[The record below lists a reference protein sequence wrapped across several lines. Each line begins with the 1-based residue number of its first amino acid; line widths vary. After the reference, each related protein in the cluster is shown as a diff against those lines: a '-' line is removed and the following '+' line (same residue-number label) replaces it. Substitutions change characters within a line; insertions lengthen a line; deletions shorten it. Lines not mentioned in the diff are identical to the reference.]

1 METRKIQAVDDAVD
15 QPVMDKSDKLTS
27 FRFFAASLASLV
39 VVGFIDSITGYELYM
54 DVFYFIPVS
63 ICAWQMPRRD
73 VMVVALLCA
82 LIWGGVDFY
91 VGHPYSSPI
100 YWYWNIFIK
109 FSSFLIL
116 GLVVQSLR
124 SNLKEQ
130 ARARRELEKALAELQ
145 QSAVE
150 IEKLKNQLQV
160 VCAWSKRIRVEGKWM
175 TFEEFLKDHLHINL
189 SHGMSPEAMDQFA
202 REIEEANKPKQT

>member
-1 METRKIQAVDDAVD
+1 MRLD
-15 QPVMDKSDKLTS
+15 QPVMNKSEKLTS
-27 FRFFAASLASLV
+27 FRFFAASLASLAL
-39 VVGFIDSITGYELYM
+39 VGFFDYITGYELYM
-54 DVFYFIPVS
+54 EVFYFIPVS
-63 ICAWQMPRRD
+63 ICAWHLRRRD
-73 VMVVALLCA
+73 VLVVALLCG
-82 LIWGGVDFY
+82 LTWGGVDFY
-91 VGHPYSSPI
+91 VGHPYSSRI
-100 YWYWNIFIK
+100 YWCWNIFIN

-124 SNLKEQ
+124 HNAKEQ
-130 ARARRELEKALAELQ
+130 TRARRELEKALADLR

-189 SHGMSPEAMDQFA
+189 SHGISPEAMDQFA